1 MFRKLKIYNFT
12 FFLIIILGIF
22 YLFIGEKNLFVLFKN
37 ENRINDNKILLSEK
51 KEIKN
56 ELEKKIDSF
65 TNSEVYKELILKE
78 KLFLKNENDKLI
90 FYKLDN

>member
-12 FFLIIILGIF
+12 YFLIIILGIF

-56 ELEKKIDSF
+56 ELEKQIDSF

>member
-56 ELEKKIDSF
+56 ELEKQIDSF